1 MEYSELA
8 AKIQDLHIFF
18 SLLIPDMSHEEKQLL
33 DEALVLTYQQKG
45 ITHENES
52 LVDPEKPEQ
61 YKRNAGSGDVYNEL
75 IKKQETKRLANI
87 LNRLVHGSASSFNQ
101 QTNVDLKNKYIVLDI
116 SELTGDL
123 LPVGMFV
130 AVDYVWSKGKGGP
143 DREKDGI
150 PG

>member
-52 LVDPEKPEQ
+52 LVDPEN
-61 YKRNAGSGDVYNEL
+61 RNN
-75 IKKQETKRLANI
+75 IKEMP
-87 LNRLVHGSASSFNQ
+87 
-101 QTNVDLKNKYIVLDI
+101 VL
-116 SELTGDL
+116 
-123 LPVGMFV
+123 GMFTMN
-130 AVDYVWSKGKGGP
+130 
-143 DREKDGI
+143 
-150 PG
+150 

>member
-52 LVDPEKPEQ
+52 LIDPENPEQ
-61 YKRNAGSGDVYNEL
+61 YKEMPVLGDVYNEL
-75 IKKQETKRLANI
+75 IRRNQETGKYSEPSGAWLRLQFQPADQCGFEEQI
-87 LNRLVHGSASSFNQ
+87 YCIRYIRAYRGLVASG
-101 QTNVDLKNKYIVLDI
+101 NVR
-116 SELTGDL
+116 
-123 LPVGMFV
+123 
-130 AVDYVWSKGKGGP
+130 GG
-143 DREKDGI
+143 GLCMV
-150 PG
+150 